1 MGLFRMP
8 SLGADME
15 AGKLVEWLK
24 RPGDRIASGDIIAV
38 VETQKGAI
46 EIEAFEA
53 GTLEQVL
60 VPVGET
66 VPVGT
71 PLAAI
76 RGAGEAPATVP
87 PVAAPPTEPVPAAAP
102 SPLSPPPR
110 AGAIP
115 EAESGIK
122 ASPAARKLAAEHGI
136 DLSRIAGSGPEG
148 AIVFVDVETAW
159 RAAPAAEMPAK
170 PAAAPPAAG
179 KAGGV
184 EGMRAA
190 IAAAMSRSK
199 REIPHYYLGHAA
211 DITASMAWL
220 NQRNADRPPED
231 RILFGAL
238 LLKAVA
244 LALAA
249 FPEFNGHHGKDGYV
263 PSKPV
268 HLGMAIALRGGGLIA
283 PAIHDADR
291 LPLDELMKR
300 LHDLVNR
307 VRAGRFRSSEIADPT
322 ATLTSLGERGADWVL
337 PVIYP
342 PQVAIIGAGS
352 PLEEPRVVDG
362 QIVVRNVCRLTL
374 GADHRVS
381 DGHRGA
387 LLLRAVADHLQKPEL
402 L

>member
-1 MGLFRMP
+1 MGIFRMP

-24 RPGDRIASGDIIAV
+24 QPGDKIASGDIIAV

-46 EIEAFEA
+46 EIEAFET
-53 GTLEQVL
+53 GILDQFL
-60 VPVGET
+60 VPIGQT

-76 RGAGEAPATVP
+76 RGAGEGPVTVP
-87 PVAAPPTEPVPAAAP
+87 PAAPPAAP
-102 SPLSPPPR
+102 VSAPPPQAAPVR
-110 AGAIP
+110 PAPPAVAG
-115 EAESGIK
+115 EVK
-122 ASPAARKLAAEHGI
+122 ASPAARTFAEEHGI
-136 DLSRIAGSGPEG
+136 DLGAVTGSGPEG

-159 RAAPAAEMPAK
+159 RAAGAPKPATPAAPAT
-170 PAAAPPAAG
+170 AAPARPSG
-179 KAGGV
+179 M

-211 DITASMAWL
+211 DVTAATAWL
-220 NQRNADRPPED
+220 TQRNADCAPQD
-231 RILFGAL
+231 RVLFGAL

-244 LALAA
+244 VSLAA
-249 FPEFNGHHGKDGYV
+249 FPEFNGHFGKDGYV
-263 PSKPV
+263 ASKPV
-268 HLGMAIALRGGGLIA
+268 HPGMAIALRGGGLIA
-283 PAIHDADR
+283 PAIHDADK
-291 LPLDELMKR
+291 LPLPELMKR

-307 VRAGRFRSSEIADPT
+307 VRAGRFRSSEMTDST

-352 PLEEPRVVDG
+352 PVEEPRVVDG
-362 QIVVRNVCRLTL
+362 QVVARSICRLTL

-387 LLLRAVADHLQKPEL
+387 LLLCAVAEHLQKPEL

>member
-24 RPGDRIASGDIIAV
+24 QPGEEISSGDIIAV

-46 EIEAFEA
+46 EIEAFET
-53 GTLEQVL
+53 GTLDQLLVL
-60 VPVGET
+60 VGQT

-76 RGAGEAPATVP
+76 RGAGEAAVTLPPALPPALP
-87 PVAAPPTEPVPAAAP
+87 PVAPAAAP
-102 SPLSPPPR
+102 LAPVAQAASATP
-110 AGAIP
+110 AVA
-115 EAESGIK
+115 SGLK
-122 ASPAARKLAAEHGI
+122 ASPAARKFATEHGI
-136 DLSRIAGSGPEG
+136 DLAGVSGSGPEG
-148 AIVFVDVETAW
+148 AIVFVDVENAW
-159 RAAPAAEMPAK
+159 RAAGAPKAAPAK
-170 PAAAPPAAG
+170 PAPAG
-179 KAGGV
+179 S
-184 EGMRAA
+184 EGMRTA

-199 REIPHYYLGHAA
+199 REIPHYYLSHAA
-211 DITASMAWL
+211 DVTDATAWL
-220 NQRNADRPPED
+220 ERRNADCAPQD

-244 LALAA
+244 ASLAG
-249 FPEFNGHHGKDGYV
+249 FPEFNGHFGKAGYV
-263 PSKPV
+263 ASKSV

-283 PAIHDADR
+283 PAIHDADQ
-291 LPLDELMKR
+291 LTLAEAMKR

-307 VRAGRFRSSEIADPT
+307 VRAGRFRSSEMADPT

-342 PQVAIIGAGS
+342 PQVAIVGAGS
-352 PLEEPRVVDG
+352 PVEEPRIVDG
-362 QIVVRNVCRLTL
+362 KVVPRTICRLTL

-387 LLLRAVADHLQKPEL
+387 LLLRAIADRLQKPEAL
-402 L
+402 

>member
-24 RPGDRIASGDIIAV
+24 QPGEEISSGDIIAV

-46 EIEAFEA
+46 EIEAFET
-53 GTLEQVL
+53 GTLDQLL
-60 VPVGET
+60 VPVGQT

-76 RGAGEAPATVP
+76 RGAGEGPVAIPPAPPAPAA
-87 PVAAPPTEPVPAAAP
+87 PVAAPVAQVPTERAALAFGGVA
-102 SPLSPPPR
+102 R
-110 AGAIP
+110 
-115 EAESGIK
+115 
-122 ASPAARKLAAEHGI
+122 ASPAARKFAEEHGI
-136 DLSRIAGSGPEG
+136 DLAGVTGSGPEG

-159 RAAPAAEMPAK
+159 RAAGARKPAAPAPAK
-170 PAAAPPAAG
+170 PAAAG
-179 KAGGV
+179 L

-211 DITASMAWL
+211 DVTAATAWL
-220 NQRNADRPPED
+220 AHRNADCAPQD

-244 LALAA
+244 VSLAA
-249 FPEFNGHHGKDGYV
+249 FPEFNGHFGKDGYV
-263 PSKPV
+263 AAKSV

-283 PAIHDADR
+283 PAIHDADK
-291 LPLDELMKR
+291 LPLDEAMKR
-300 LHDLVNR
+300 LLDLVNR
-307 VRAGRFRSSEIADPT
+307 VRAGRFRSSEMTDST

-342 PQVAIIGAGS
+342 PQVAIVGAGS
-352 PLEEPRVVDG
+352 PVEEPRVVDG
-362 QIVVRNVCRLTL
+362 QVVPRTFCHLTL
-374 GADHRVS
+374 GADHRAS

-387 LLLRAVADHLQKPEL
+387 LLLRAIADHLQKPETL
-402 L
+402 

>member
-24 RPGDRIASGDIIAV
+24 QPGDQVSGGDIIAV

-46 EIEAFEA
+46 EIEAFEN
-53 GTLEQVL
+53 GTLDQLL

-76 RGAGEAPATVP
+76 RGAGEAPIEVP
-87 PVAAPPTEPVPAAAP
+87 RPTPAPAAAP
-102 SPLSPPPR
+102 PAPPSQPVPAR
-110 AGAIP
+110 MTAPASG
-115 EAESGIK
+115 EAKI
-122 ASPAARKLAAEHGI
+122 SPAARRFAADHGI
-136 DLSRIAGSGPEG
+136 DLSAIVGSGPDG
-148 AIVFVDVETAW
+148 AIVYVDVETAW
-159 RAAPAAEMPAK
+159 RSGSTGATAPARPAAAK
-170 PAAAPPAAG
+170 PAAAAPSG
-179 KAGGV
+179 I
-184 EGMRAA
+184 EGMRSA

-199 REIPHYYLGHAA
+199 REIPHYYLGHTA
-211 DITASMAWL
+211 DISTCLAWL
-220 NQRNADRPPED
+220 NQRNAACGPQD
-231 RILFGAL
+231 RILFGAV

-244 LALAA
+244 SALAA
-249 FPEFNGHHGKDGYV
+249 FPEFNGHFGKDGFV
-263 PSKPV
+263 PSQPV

-283 PAIHDADR
+283 PAIHEANK
-291 LPLDELMKR
+291 LPLPELMKR
-300 LHDLVNR
+300 LQDLVNR

-322 ATLTSLGERGADWVL
+322 ATLTSLGERGTDWVL
-337 PVIYP
+337 PIIYP

-352 PLEEPRVVDG
+352 PIEEPRVVDG
-362 QIVVRNVCRLTL
+362 GIQPRTICRLTL